1 MALFGYYT
9 YSFEN
14 KARRVA
20 DQRIADYQQQLKEQI
35 EELDQANKQL
45 IRMRSIEKFAATGR
59 IARTIAHEVRNP
71 LTNINLAVEQLQAEL
86 NGIQAESAGLMLD
99 MIGRNSARINLL
111 ITDLLNSTKFTDLV
125 YTRVSVN
132 QVLDE
137 TLELARDRIVLKNIT
152 VVKTYSDDICDISVD
167 LERIKIAFLNIIVN
181 AIEAMEER
189 KGILQIRTA
198 SRDNKCV
205 ISITDNGPGIDE
217 ESLSKVFEPYFTSK
231 TKGTGLGLT
240 NTQNIILNHNGHIG
254 LESKKGE
261 GTTFT
266 IQLAF
271 A

>member
-1 MALFGYYT
+1 
-9 YSFEN
+9 
-14 KARRVA
+14 
-20 DQRIADYQQQLKEQI
+20 
-35 EELDQANKQL
+35 
-45 IRMRSIEKFAATGR
+45 
-59 IARTIAHEVRNP
+59 
-71 LTNINLAVEQLQAEL
+71 
-86 NGIQAESAGLMLD
+86 
-99 MIGRNSARINLL
+99 
-111 ITDLLNSTKFTDLV
+111 
-125 YTRVSVN
+125 
-132 QVLDE
+132 
-137 TLELARDRIVLKNIT
+137 
-152 VVKTYSDDICDISVD
+152 
-167 LERIKIAFLNIIVN
+167 
-181 AIEAMEER
+181 MEEG